1 MQISIQYQPTLHK
14 FTECKLLGEHL
25 ETEAIE
31 LASGLSVGYNPETI
45 TAEQCVVC
53 NEVIDL

>member
-1 MQISIQYQPTLHK
+1 MQVKIKYQPTLHK
-14 FTECKLLGEHL
+14 FTECELLGEHL

-31 LASGLSVGYNPETI
+31 LASPRVMGDETV
-45 TAEQCVVC
+45 TSEQCVIC